1 MQRSPVC
8 VDASIIISLVTSEAQ
23 SQKVLDLWAKW
34 MQEDVKVVAPS
45 LLNYEVTSALRR
57 KVFRGIMSH
66 EDARR
71 SLETFSS
78 LDIEFFDHSELAL
91 CAYDIAFR
99 YNLPTAYDAF
109 YLASAEIL
117 GCEFWTS
124 DERLYNIIKE
134 DFHNLHWIGK
144 ENQ

>member
-1 MQRSPVC
+1 MQRSLVC

-23 SQKVLDLWAKW
+23 SQKVLELWTKW
-34 MQEDVKVVAPS
+34 MQEDVQVVAPS
-45 LLNYEVTSALRR
+45 LLDYEVTSALRR
-57 KVFRGIMSH
+57 KVFHGIMSY

-78 LDIEFFDHSELAL
+78 LDIEFFNHSELSL
-91 CAYDIAFR
+91 RAYDIASR

-109 YLASAEIL
+109 YLASAEML

-124 DERLYNIIKE
+124 DKKLYNTAKG
-134 DFHNLHWIGK
+134 DFHNLRQIG
-144 ENQ
+144 